1 MFTVIPLFDECFF
14 KAQSLKKKV
23 VNGGRLFPWSTYPL
37 SLTGTICFEC
47 SVFVKCKMYL
57 FSIKC
62 SCFTGKIM
70 DCCGLLTLQ
79 KEPGTD
85 GKVKQLQM

>member
-1 MFTVIPLFDECFF
+1 MKVCFRH
-14 KAQSLKKKV
+14 KSLKKKV
-23 VNGGRLFPWSTYPL
+23 VNGERLFPRSTYPL
-37 SLTGTICFEC
+37 SQTAAICFEC
-47 SVFVKCKMYL
+47 SVFVKCKS

-85 GKVKQLQM
+85 GKEVN